1 MISIA
6 QLCKQYGKNLVLEN
20 IDMNIDDGVVYALLG
35 KNGAG
40 KTTLIHCLIDLI
52 KPDSGTILL
61 NGKPNNTLTPADK
74 RSMGVLGEDLALIDE
89 FNGLEYLRFIGKIYG
104 LGKQLLDKRI
114 DDLFGYFFEDKTD
127 LKKSI
132 ATYSTGMKKK
142 IAFCASVLHTPDL
155 LILDEPFSGLDP
167 LVANQMTAFLKRYQ
181 QDSRTI
187 FVSSH
192 DLNYVEKIATHIG
205 VLDKCRLQ
213 FDSTLRDFTE
223 NGVNSLDSALLKI
236 LQPNE
241 AVLNKIDW
249 L

>member
-1 MISIA
+1 MISIV
-6 QLCKQYGKNLVLEN
+6 QLSKQFGRTHVLEEIN
-20 IDMNIDDGVVYALLG
+20 LKIDAGAVYALLG

-52 KPDSGTILL
+52 KPDSGTLII
-61 NGKPNNTLTPADK
+61 NEKPHNTLSPDDK
-74 RSMGVLGEDLALIDE
+74 RRMGVLGEDLALIEE
-89 FNGLEYLRFIGKIYG
+89 FNGREYLRFIGKIYG
-104 LGKQLLDKRI
+104 LGKQILNKRI

-127 LKKSI
+127 LKKNI
-132 ATYSTGMKKK
+132 ASYSTGMKKK

-181 QDSRTI
+181 QNNRTI
-187 FVSSH
+187 LVSSH

-213 FDSTLRDFTE
+213 FDSTLQDFTE

-236 LQPNE
+236 LKPNE